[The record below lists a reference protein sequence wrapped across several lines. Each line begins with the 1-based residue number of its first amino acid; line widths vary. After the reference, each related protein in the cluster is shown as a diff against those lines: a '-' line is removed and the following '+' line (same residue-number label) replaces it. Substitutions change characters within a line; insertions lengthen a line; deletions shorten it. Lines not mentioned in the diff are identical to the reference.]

1 MLNGKIATWN
11 LERGFGFIECDDG
24 GVDIF
29 VHCSGLADRLRDH
42 LPVGSRVSFD
52 IARNDY
58 TKKQQAINVTV
69 LTGNAASASRDV
81 AEQIFTHSGRI

>member
-1 MLNGKIATWN
+1 MLNGKVAKWN
-11 LERGFGFIECDDG
+11 SERGFGFIECDDG
-24 GVDIF
+24 RADVF
-29 VHCSGLADRLRDH
+29 VHCSGLADRLSDH

-69 LTGNAASASRDV
+69 LTGNAASAPRDV
-81 AEQIFTHSGRI
+81 AEQIFTHPSRL